1 MLLPVSFC
9 VTVTTDPRTMISM
22 VTVRL
27 PPVTLILISSG
38 ETPSTRAR
46 FSMKAVWLKLSRV
59 AAIVTSDV
67 TTGRKASPGARGDG
81 GLFGGVEGGGGDG
94 AGGDKG
100 GGTAGGGSKAV
111 SNTLISLTDSRHTG
125 GDGAARMISVTYGRS
140 LRPPHQVMY
149 GPPLGACRS
158 DPHK

>member
-1 MLLPVSFC
+1 MLPVSFC

-46 FSMKAVWLKLSRV
+46 FAMKAVWLKLSRV

-67 TTGRKASPGARGDG
+67 TTGRKASPGARGG
-81 GLFGGVEGGGGDG
+81 GGISGGV
-94 AGGDKG
+94 
-100 GGTAGGGSKAV
+100 AGGGCMTA
-111 SNTLISLTDSRHTG
+111 SNTLISLTDSRRTG

-140 LRPPHQVMY
+140 LCPPHQVMCH
-149 GPPLGACRS
+149 PPLGACRS